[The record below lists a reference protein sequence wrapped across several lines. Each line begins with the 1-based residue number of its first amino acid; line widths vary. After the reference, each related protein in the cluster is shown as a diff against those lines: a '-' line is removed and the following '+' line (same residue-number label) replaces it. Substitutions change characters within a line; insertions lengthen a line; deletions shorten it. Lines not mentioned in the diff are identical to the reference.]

1 MVITVTHRGYIKRV
15 PLKTYKAQRRG
26 GKGRKAMATRE
37 EDFVNQ
43 VFVANTKSS
52 VLFFS
57 TKGKVYQMKVFK
69 LPEFAPDARGKPM
82 IGIFPLQKDENI
94 TAVIDI

>member
-15 PLKTYKAQRRG
+15 PLKTYRAQRRG
-26 GKGRKAMATRE
+26 GKGRKAMGTRE

-43 VFVANTKSS
+43 VFIANTKSS

-57 TKGKVYQMKVFK
+57 TKGGWSG
-69 LPEFAPDARGKPM
+69 LL
-82 IGIFPLQKDENI
+82 IN
-94 TAVIDI
+94 